1 MDGRE
6 ASRRIDVRR
15 AAVVVFFVLGVVYAL
30 TLAPGL
36 TWWDAGEL
44 ALAADRFGIPHPPG
58 TILYVAIARSW
69 HVLLPGVPTVL
80 AINVLSAVATA
91 AGCAVLGAWLASTLG
106 DMRAGVAAG
115 VAAGAMTSIWRSA
128 TETEVY
134 ALILIAVALALVA
147 ADRAGRS
154 RQARWRLLT
163 VYALALG
170 YVLHPGV
177 LVVAPAAAIL
187 AWPVAL
193 ARPGTA
199 RDDGSQASAA
209 WWRELLGALALGLF
223 ALTALGMLWVRAR
236 HDPWL
241 NQGNPASLGAL
252 GDMVS
257 RAQYGSGAI
266 WPRQSPWWAQLGM
279 VLQYLD
285 WQFALGISPGT
296 VPSWPRALLSVAAL
310 AVVGHGARWHWQ
322 RDRRTATAVG
332 ALLAFGTLG
341 AAFILNFKTGWSFS
355 LGHLLDGVR
364 REVRERDYFFSFGFA
379 ACGLW
384 YGLGVRALAA
394 RVAAHVAA
402 RGAVPAGRKGLAA
415 LAAGVLLP
423 VVLNW
428 PATNRRS
435 AEAPLPRAFAE
446 RVLSELPPNAV
457 FVATADNE
465 LFPLWYVQG
474 AEGRRPDVLV
484 VAEPLLPAAWY
495 RSELARRSGLA
506 VSLPMGNAWPGKA
519 AMRARVVTEAAG
531 HGRPVFESAFADTLL
546 LEELWARGGPMVGE
560 HAETFSRIVA
570 ALLQQRVVVRAVGGR

>member
-1 MDGRE
+1 MDGRDV
-6 ASRRIDVRR
+6 SRRIDVRR
-15 AAVVVFFVLGVVYAL
+15 AGAVVFLVLGVVYAL

-36 TWWDAGEL
+36 TWWDAGEF
-44 ALAADRFGIPHPPG
+44 ALAVDRFGIPHPPG
-58 TILYVAIARSW
+58 APLYVALARSW
-69 HVLLPGVPTVL
+69 HLLLPGVPTVL
-80 AINVLSAVATA
+80 ASNALSAVATA
-91 AGCAVLGAWLASTLG
+91 AGCAVLGAWLARSLG
-106 DMRAGVAAG
+106 DVRAGVAAG
-115 VAAGAMTSIWRSA
+115 VAAGAMTSIWRNA

-134 ALILIAVALALVA
+134 ALVLLAVALALAA
-147 ADRAGRS
+147 ADMAGRS

-163 VYALALG
+163 VYTLALG

-187 AWPVAL
+187 AWPVTL
-193 ARPGTA
+193 FRPGTA
-199 RDDGSQASAA
+199 HDGDSRASAS
-209 WWRELLGALALGLF
+209 WWRELLGALALGLL

-241 NQGNPASLGAL
+241 NQGNPASLQAL
-252 GDMVS
+252 GDVVS
-257 RAQYGSGAI
+257 RAQYGGSPI

-296 VPSWPRALLSVAAL
+296 VPSWPRALLSVAGL
-310 AVVGHGARWHWQ
+310 VVLGNGVRWHWQ
-322 RDRRTATAVG
+322 RDRRTAMAVG
-332 ALLAFGTLG
+332 ALLTVGTLG

-355 LGHLLDGVR
+355 LGHLLDGAR
-364 REVRERDYFFSFGFA
+364 REARERDYFFSFGFA

-384 YGLGVRALAA
+384 YGLGVRALAS
-394 RVAAHVAA
+394 RVGAAAA
-402 RGAVPAGRKGLAA
+402 RRGLVV
-415 LAAGVLLP
+415 LVAGVLLP

-435 AEAPLPRAFAE
+435 AEAPLPHAFAE

-484 VAEPLLPAAWY
+484 VAEPLLPTGWY
-495 RSELARRSGLA
+495 RAELARRSGLF
-506 VSLPMGNAWPGKA
+506 MGDAWPGKN
-519 AMRARVVTEAAG
+519 AMRARVMTEAAG
-531 HGRPVFESAFADTLL
+531 QRRPVFESVFADTLL
-546 LEELWARGGPMVGE
+546 LEALWADGGPMVGE
-560 HAETFSRIVA
+560 HAEPFSRIVA
-570 ALLQQRVVVRAVGGR
+570 ALLQKRVVVRAVGGR